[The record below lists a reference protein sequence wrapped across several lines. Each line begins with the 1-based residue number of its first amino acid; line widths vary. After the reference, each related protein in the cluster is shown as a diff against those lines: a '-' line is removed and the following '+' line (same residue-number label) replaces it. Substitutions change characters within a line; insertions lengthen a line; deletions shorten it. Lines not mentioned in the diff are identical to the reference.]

1 MATGNTGKPKKRTIL
16 VADDDASIRLL
27 LRELLGKA
35 GYAVTLVEDGVSA
48 IKQIRKKPYDLA
60 MLDVHM
66 PGMNGLEVLQKLKD
80 LGRRSKVIIMT
91 ADSTPETVVQAVRDQ
106 ADRYMSKPFR
116 SQALL
121 ELVNDTLEERPP
133 ASPIEVVSARPHWVE
148 LVVPCERAVADRI
161 QGFMMAL
168 KADLPDEVRNAVSD
182 AFREM
187 LLNAIEWGGKL
198 DPSRKVRIS
207 YLRARRMLLYR
218 IADPGVGFHF
228 EGLEHAAVSNPPEDP
243 IRHMRVRDEK
253 GLRAGGFGILMT
265 QQKVDEMLYNEK
277 QNEVVLIKYLE

>member
-1 MATGNTGKPKKRTIL
+1 MATKTAKEKKRTIL
-16 VADDDASIRLL
+16 VADDDQSIRLL
-27 LRELLGKA
+27 LGELLAKA
-35 GYAVTLVEDGVSA
+35 GYAVTVAPDGTAAIQHIRRKPFDLV
-48 IKQIRKKPYDLA
+48 

-80 LGRRSKVIIMT
+80 LGRRAKVIIMT
-91 ADSTPETVVQAVRDQ
+91 ADNTPETLLEAVREQ
-106 ADRYMSKPFR
+106 ADRYVPKPFR
-116 SQALL
+116 TQALL
-121 ELVNDTLEERPP
+121 ELVSDTLEEQPP

-148 LVVPCERAVADRI
+148 LVVPCERALADRI

-168 KADLPDEVRNAVSD
+168 KADLPDDVRNAVGD

-198 DPSRKVRIS
+198 DPRRKVRIS
-207 YLRARRMLLYR
+207 YLRAQRMLMYR

-228 EGLEHAAVSNPPEDP
+228 AGLEHAAISNPPEDP

-265 QQKVDEMLYNEK
+265 QQKVDEVLYNEK
-277 QNEVVLIKYLE
+277 QNEVVLIKYLD

>member
-1 MATGNTGKPKKRTIL
+1 MATKTGKEKKRTIL
-16 VADDDASIRLL
+16 VADDDQSIRLL
-27 LRELLGKA
+27 LSELLGKS
-35 GYAVTLVEDGVSA
+35 GYAVTVAEDGMAA
-48 IKQIRKKPYDLA
+48 IEQVRKKPFDLV

-80 LGRRSKVIIMT
+80 LGRRSRVIIMT
-91 ADSTPETVVQAVRDQ
+91 ADNTPETLLEAVREQ
-106 ADRYMSKPFR
+106 ADRYVPKPFR
-116 SQALL
+116 TQALL

-148 LVVPCERAVADRI
+148 LVVPCERAMADRI
-161 QGFMMAL
+161 QGFMTAL
-168 KADLPDEVRNAVSD
+168 KADLPDEVRSAVGD

-187 LLNAIEWGGKL
+187 LLNAMEWGGKL

-207 YLRARRMLLYR
+207 YLRARRMLMYR

-265 QQKVDEMLYNEK
+265 QQNVDEVLYNEK